1 MTTATKINGQTEEKI
16 TALYCRLSVL
26 SIYKTGSKEG
36 LVVAMNAALP
46 FMDGEMRDFAAR
58 TLAKVGRMTEAEF
71 AGLALYP
78 ADEV

>member
-1 MTTATKINGQTEEKI
+1 MNTYNNFTVEE
-16 TALYCRLSVL
+16 TNLL
-26 SIYKTGSKEG
+26 SIYMTGSKAG
-36 LVVAMNAALP
+36 LMEDMTAALP

-58 TLAKVGRMTEAEF
+58 TLAKVERMTEAEF

>member
-1 MTTATKINGQTEEKI
+1 
-16 TALYCRLSVL
+16 
-26 SIYKTGSKEG
+26 
-36 LVVAMNAALP
+36 MNAALP

>member
-1 MTTATKINGQTEEKI
+1 MNTYNNFTVEE
-16 TALYCRLSVL
+16 TNLL
-26 SIYKTGSKEG
+26 SIYMTGSNQDQNK
-36 LVVAMNAALP
+36 AMNAALP

>member
-1 MTTATKINGQTEEKI
+1 MDNFNNFTVEETNLMSIYMTGSREGLI
-16 TALYCRLSVL
+16 L
-26 SIYKTGSKEG
+26 SI
-36 LVVAMNAALP
+36 NAALP

-58 TLAKVGRMTEAEF
+58 TLDKVGRMTEAEF

>member
-1 MTTATKINGQTEEKI
+1 MNKYNNFTVEE
-16 TALYCRLSVL
+16 TNLL
-26 SIYKTGSKEG
+26 SIYMTGSKEG

-46 FMDGEMRDFAAR
+46 FMEGGMRDVAAR